1 MTAVAARPPG
11 AVSNFKKLRRNCRGS
26 VSPERFR
33 LFSTHE
39 GTSHQR
45 TGSRTIFGSR
55 KGYGPPTGS
64 RGEQAGT
71 DEPQEEQVY
80 RVKPVKSV
88 LQSAAFH
95 AECAVVAQQN
105 RNCEED
111 AAPAESEQAWGCGV
125 LQNIQKSNSGENRKG
140 TPFVA
145 AECTETEYPQHGV
158 PAPIRV
164 PGKEAASEYREKLP
178 PKRQTIAFTCSQ
190 SQQAEKQRPDYAGCA
205 EQAIKS
211 PLAQYKGNV

>member
-33 LFSTHE
+33 RFLPLFKQTNSVQKQ
-39 GTSHQR
+39 TSR
-45 TGSRTIFGSR
+45 E
-55 KGYGPPTGS
+55 
-64 RGEQAGT
+64 EQKSA

-88 LQSAAFH
+88 LQSAASH
-95 AECAVVAQQN
+95 AECAVIAQQN
-105 RNCEED
+105 RNREED

-125 LQNIQKSNSGENRKG
+125 LQDIQKPDNGKNRKG

-178 PKRQTIAFTCSQ
+178 PKRQTIAFACRQ
-190 SQQAEKQRPDYAGCA
+190 SQQTEKQRSDHAGCA
-205 EQAIKS
+205 EQAIKP